1 MKFEK
6 ELTFTK
12 MLKFNRY
19 FRMIEPTI
27 PGKIKYKIFVTIKK
41 KFCFGFTGCL
51 NAFFVH
57 LGKAILHNG
66 GRSKTRRALLW

>member
-19 FRMIEPTI
+19 FRMKDKMKEKMKD
-27 PGKIKYKIFVTIKK
+27 KIQNIRNHYWLLKCL
-41 KFCFGFTGCL
+41 FCPFRKS
-51 NAFFVH
+51 H
-57 LGKAILHNG
+57 
-66 GRSKTRRALLW
+66 SS

>member
-27 PGKIKYKIFVTIKK
+27 PGKIKYKIFVTIRKK
-41 KFCFGFTGCL
+41 INK
-51 NAFFVH
+51 
-57 LGKAILHNG
+57 
-66 GRSKTRRALLW
+66 

>member
-1 MKFEK
+1 MYCMKFEK

-19 FRMIEPTI
+19 FRMKDKMKE
-27 PGKIKYKIFVTIKK
+27 KMKDKNKIFVTI
-41 KFCFGFTGCL
+41 TGCL

-57 LGKAILHNG
+57 LGKAILHSG

>member
-27 PGKIKYKIFVTIKK
+27 PGKIKYKIFVTIRKRNK
-41 KFCFGFTGCL
+41 
-51 NAFFVH
+51 NFV
-57 LGKAILHNG
+57 LVFLVA
-66 GRSKTRRALLW
+66 

>member
-27 PGKIKYKIFVTIKK
+27 PGKIKYKIFVTIRKK

-57 LGKAILHNG
+57 LGKAILHSG
-66 GRSKTRRALLW
+66 CPFVVRFFIT

>member
-27 PGKIKYKIFVTIKK
+27 PGKIKYKILVTIRKK
-41 KFCFGFTGCL
+41 ILFWFYWLLKCLFCPFRKS
-51 NAFFVH
+51 H
-57 LGKAILHNG
+57 
-66 GRSKTRRALLW
+66 SS

>member
-19 FRMIEPTI
+19 YRIDRAHYSRKD
-27 PGKIKYKIFVTIKK
+27 KIQNIR
-41 KFCFGFTGCL
+41 
-51 NAFFVH
+51 NH
-57 LGKAILHNG
+57 
-66 GRSKTRRALLW
+66 